1 MMAANGD
8 VNDVEM
14 GLLENQNDEDFLNSK
29 SLKFSYYFLTMIYCC
44 RTGEVRTQTAGGEDG
59 ADTVKTIQVGTV
71 GKKTGTGH
79 HVAI

>member
-29 SLKFSYYFLTMIYCC
+29 SLKFSSYFLTMIYCC

-59 ADTVKTIQVGTV
+59 ADSVKTVQVGTV
-71 GKKTGTGH
+71 GKKSGTCH
-79 HVAI
+79 HVAV

>member
-29 SLKFSYYFLTMIYCC
+29 SLKFHFTFLTIIYCC
-44 RTGEVRTQTAGGEDG
+44 RTGEVGTQTAGGEDG
-59 ADTVKTIQVGTV
+59 ADSVKTIQVGTV
-71 GKKTGTGH
+71 GKKGGTCH
-79 HVAI
+79 HVAV

>member
-59 ADTVKTIQVGTV
+59 ADSVKTVQVGTV
-71 GKKTGTGH
+71 GKKSVPSH
-79 HVAI
+79 HLGV